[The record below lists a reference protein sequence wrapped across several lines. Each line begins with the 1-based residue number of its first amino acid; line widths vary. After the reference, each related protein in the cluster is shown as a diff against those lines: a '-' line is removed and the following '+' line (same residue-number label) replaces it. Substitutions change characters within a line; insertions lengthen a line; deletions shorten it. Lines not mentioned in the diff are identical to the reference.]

1 MFYVLFFF
9 LTTHDHPFIA
19 IFVDGKSWQHQKIP
33 QGPPEAVHAEW
44 ILAPGWAASLHSSHP
59 RRQELAD
66 GKHWDSAIFYCFPPI
81 FRVWLNLCWNIFP
94 GKYVDCV
101 NHMICFDPDTLYFK
115 LHWCCFPLVLNLHW
129 CCFHSSLVLN
139 LFFAACR
146 SIVCFIHPFR
156 FGSNP
161 LFSSSL
167 TSHIS
172 GQCMV

>member
-1 MFYVLFFF
+1 MENHGSTKKFHRALPRPFM
-9 LTTHDHPFIA
+9 LSGSWLLAGCFIA
-19 IFVDGKSWQHQKIP
+19 LFT
-33 QGPPEAVHAEW
+33 
-44 ILAPGWAASLHSSHP
+44 P

-66 GKHWDSAIFYCFPPI
+66 GKHWDSAIFCCFPPI
-81 FRVWLNLCWNIFP
+81 SRVWLNLCWNIFP

-101 NHMICFDPDTLYFK
+101 NHMICCDPDTLYFK

>member
-1 MFYVLFFF
+1 MERGMEDLMVQSERKGRHKLFSRHMSNNTVDNPRICTTPKKWGCDVLFFVFF

-81 FRVWLNLCWNIFP
+81 FRV
-94 GKYVDCV
+94 
-101 NHMICFDPDTLYFK
+101 
-115 LHWCCFPLVLNLHW
+115 
-129 CCFHSSLVLN
+129 
-139 LFFAACR
+139 
-146 SIVCFIHPFR
+146 
-156 FGSNP
+156 
-161 LFSSSL
+161 
-167 TSHIS
+167 
-172 GQCMV
+172 